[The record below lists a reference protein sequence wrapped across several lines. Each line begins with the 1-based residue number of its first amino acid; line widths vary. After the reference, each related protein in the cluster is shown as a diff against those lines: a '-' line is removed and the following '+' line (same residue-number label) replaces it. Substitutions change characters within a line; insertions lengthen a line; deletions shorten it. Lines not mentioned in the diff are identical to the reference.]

1 MSNYQIPSSE
11 SDILRSLG
19 FKETYSDETSLKW
32 KYKDPVYIDPDDEVG
47 LVLGRNYSVEVP
59 NGKFWAGRK
68 NEDGS
73 LEFLRSYDEIRE
85 LGIAKAYYEAR
96 DSSTPISEFNTPKDA
111 PPTPNTQE
119 ETGPIQAVMDENPNP
134 SEEQDDMD
142 RLAHLAKKYIDD
154 TKTKRKYTDE
164 ERDLIRNT
172 VAKGASDANFG
183 RFIYLAEKYDLDPLV
198 NEIWCTT
205 YTEKTGRVVTD
216 ILTGRDGYLKIAQ
229 NNSNYEGLMSGV
241 VKVGDEFEFKPCDK
255 KSPVMHKFGTDRGAI
270 IGAWA
275 VCFYKDRAPYVA
287 FADFSEYNK
296 GKKFW
301 VSYPSAMIKKVAEA
315 MALKIQFGIS
325 GLVTKEEIEE

>member
-1 MSNYQIPSSE
+1 MNGYQIPSSE
-11 SDILRSLG
+11 SNILRSLG
-19 FKETYSDETSLKW
+19 FKETYNDETSSKW
-32 KYKDPVYIDPDDEVG
+32 KYQDPVYIDLDDEVG
-47 LVLGRNYSVEVP
+47 LVLGRNYSEDVP

-68 NEDGS
+68 NEDGN

-96 DSSTPISEFNTPKDA
+96 DSPTPISEFNTTKDA

-119 ETGPIQAVMDENPNP
+119 ESEPIQAVMDENPNP
-134 SEEQDDMD
+134 SGEPDDME

-164 ERDLIRNT
+164 ERQIVKNT
-172 VAKGASDANFG
+172 VAKGASDSEFE
-183 RFIYLAEKYDLDPLV
+183 RFMYLAETYHLDPLA
-198 NEIWCTT
+198 NEIWCTS
-205 YTEKTGRVVTD
+205 YSGRTK
-216 ILTGRDGYLKIAQ
+216 IITGRDGYLKIAQ
-229 NNSNYEGLMSGV
+229 NDSNYKGLMSGV
-241 VKVGDEFEFKPCDK
+241 VKVGDEFEFKPGDQ
-255 KSPVMHKFGTDRGAI
+255 KSPVMHKFGTDRGVI

-287 FADFSEYNK
+287 FAEYEEY
-296 GKKFW
+296 KKDSPIW
-301 VSYPSAMIKKVAEA
+301 KQYPSAMIKKVAEA

>member
-11 SDILRSLG
+11 VDILRSLG
-19 FKETYSDETSLKW
+19 FKETYSDETSSKW
-32 KYKDPVYIDPDDEVG
+32 KYKDPVYIDPDDEEG
-47 LVLGRNYSVEVP
+47 LILGRNYSEEIP

-68 NEDGS
+68 KEDGS
-73 LEFLRSYDEIRE
+73 LEFLNDYDDIRE
-85 LGIAKAYYEAR
+85 LGIATAYYEAR
-96 DSSTPISEFNTPKDA
+96 DSPTPISEFNSPE
-111 PPTPNTQE
+111 PNTQE
-119 ETGPIQAVMDENPNP
+119 ESEPIGAVMDENPNP
-134 SEEQDDMD
+134 SGEPDDSEMERLLAPILEKHQDDT
-142 RLAHLAKKYIDD
+142 RI
-154 TKTKRKYTDE
+154 KRKYTQE

-172 VAKGASDANFG
+172 VAKGASDSDFE
-183 RFIYLAEKYDLDPLV
+183 RFIYLAEKYNLDPLV

-255 KSPVMHKFGTDRGAI
+255 ESPVMHKFGTDRGAI
-270 IGAWA
+270 TGAWA
-275 VCFYKDRAPYVA
+275 VCFYKERAPYVA

-301 VSYPSAMIKKVAEA
+301 ASYPSAMIKKVAEA

-325 GLVTKEEIEE
+325 GLVTKEEIGE